1 MIDPIEILK
10 AYDRFRYAKD
20 AAGHAHDPAN
30 GQFTGG
36 GGEGSKS
43 KEQIIHERAMAELKL
58 GPKDVKGAMVQALHK
73 KKAQIRKEMEEQEKT
88 KKAE

>member
-20 AAGHAHDPAN
+20 AEGNEHDPAN

-36 GGEGSKS
+36 GGGKS